1 MYLPAQ
7 SPASMSTLLLELAP
21 ERATELGQQRVTP
34 TLGYPSRLT
43 ITCSTAAY
51 STAHPSPLYDEVPL
65 AVHVAM
71 A

>member
-7 SPASMSTLLLELAP
+7 SPTSMRTLSLELAP
-21 ERATELGQQRVTP
+21 ERATEFGQQRVTP

-43 ITCSTAAY
+43 IKRSTAAY
-51 STAHPSPLYDEVPL
+51 SNAHPSPLYDEVPL
-65 AVHVAM
+65 RMHVAM